1 MDIEIGKITVDVEI
15 VGRADGLDSE
25 IVQTY
30 ADRMEAGDVFPPIKL
45 VGDGDVFWLV
55 DGQHRLEAA
64 KRVNGDQISAKVTK
78 GDRWV
83 ALEMSG
89 DNNADNGRPRTNE
102 DKRQKVLMFLE
113 GERWKDWSSRK
124 IASQCKV
131 SHTFVDK
138 LRNHTGNVAS
148 METERTFIHHKTGQP
163 TTMNTANIG
172 NADGNLVQTEIEPII
187 SAEAVY
193 EEKVKLKR
201 KEKKIQQ
208 IKEEHSK
215 SPLKSLFAEYASLLT
230 KANVISK
237 RMAVNYDEYEIRSE
251 IESDSFLRN
260 GISKAIAVNNDF
272 VEGVK
277 NGFQSKSN

>member
-1 MDIEIGKITVDVEI
+1 MEVAIEEITVDVEI

-45 VGDGDVFWLV
+45 VSDGDVFWLV

-78 GDRWV
+78 GDRWA

-113 GERWKDWSSRK
+113 GERWKDWSGRE
-124 IASQCKV
+124 IARRCRVDNK
-131 SHTFVDK
+131 FVEK
-138 LRNHTGNVAS
+138 LRKNHTEDILS
-148 METERTFIHHKTGQP
+148 MENERTFIHPKTGKP
-163 TTMNTANIG
+163 ATMDVTNIGGNNIGQKPKQIQIQSIKPSVKQLWWQYHNALLQANI
-172 NADGNLVQTEIEPII
+172 
-187 SAEAVY
+187 
-193 EEKVKLKR
+193 
-201 KEKKIQQ
+201 
-208 IKEEHSK
+208 
-215 SPLKSLFAEYASLLT
+215 
-230 KANVISK
+230 ISK
-237 RMAVNYDEYEIRSE
+237 TIAVNYDEYKIRAE
-251 IESDSFLRN
+251 IESDSFLRD

-272 VEGVK
+272 VLGVRD
-277 NGFQSKSN
+277 GFKSTND